1 MAAYKPQDL
10 QSKPAAGDQGEL
22 MVWLQAEGQQAG
34 DPGRA
39 SVSVRVW
46 RQEKA
51 DVAIWRPSRRKSIF
65 LLKEGSVFLF
75 YPGFQLTGWGPHTLG
90 GWSELLSLQ

>member
-39 SVSVRVW
+39 SVSVRV
-46 RQEKA
+46 
-51 DVAIWRPSRRKSIF
+51 
-65 LLKEGSVFLF
+65 
-75 YPGFQLTGWGPHTLG
+75 
-90 GWSELLSLQ
+90 